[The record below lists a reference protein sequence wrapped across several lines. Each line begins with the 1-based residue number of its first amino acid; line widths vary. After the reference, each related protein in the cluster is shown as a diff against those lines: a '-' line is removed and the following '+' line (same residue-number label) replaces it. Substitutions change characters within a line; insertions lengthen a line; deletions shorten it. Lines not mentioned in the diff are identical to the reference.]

1 LAEGFILSRKS
12 SEIASVYCTFEYL
25 ISELMKPT
33 ALNHGHP
40 SNMEARYISE
50 IRNMSPQQRFEKLI
64 AIIEI
69 SFHLKN
75 AKRIKKKIDG

>member
-1 LAEGFILSRKS
+1 
-12 SEIASVYCTFEYL
+12 
-25 ISELMKPT
+25 MKPT

>member
-1 LAEGFILSRKS
+1 
-12 SEIASVYCTFEYL
+12 
-25 ISELMKPT
+25 MKPT
-33 ALNHGHP
+33 ALNHDHP

-50 IRNMSPQQRFEKLI
+50 IRNMSPQQRFAKLM

-75 AKRIKKKIDG
+75 AKRIKKR